1 VGPSQ
6 NGVVSLGLWI
16 WTVQGKPLNK
26 QAWIAEKGQSFSLG
40 VGRGLSMLR
49 NVRQGLDLERYSGKT
64 DVKEA
69 GWQSVKW
76 IKLAQNGDKW
86 RAIVNTVM
94 NSLVP

>member
-1 VGPSQ
+1 
-6 NGVVSLGLWI
+6 
-16 WTVQGKPLNK
+16 
-26 QAWIAEKGQSFSLG
+26 
-40 VGRGLSMLR
+40 MLQ

-69 GWQSVKW
+69 GWKSVKW

-86 RAIVNTVM
+86 RDIVNTVM

>member
-1 VGPSQ
+1 
-6 NGVVSLGLWI
+6 
-16 WTVQGKPLNK
+16 
-26 QAWIAEKGQSFSLG
+26 
-40 VGRGLSMLR
+40 MLQ